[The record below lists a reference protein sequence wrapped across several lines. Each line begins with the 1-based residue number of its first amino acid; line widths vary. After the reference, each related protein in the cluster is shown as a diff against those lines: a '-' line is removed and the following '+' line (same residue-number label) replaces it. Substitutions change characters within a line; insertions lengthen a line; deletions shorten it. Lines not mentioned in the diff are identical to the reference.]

1 MKFDQEKNKD
11 VIELRKLRRLK
22 RDLHKYGDKKRE
34 MMKKYNVTERA
45 IQLWLNKRNPGL
57 RKSRNDAGKDRVKVI
72 PKETKLVKEL
82 IQTGTDIKVMRK
94 IVAKKTGKP
103 ISTEKLAKIRTRVEP
118 KLEEPTEEIKKS
130 GFGDKAKELFVKLF
144 ELDLIAP
151 DHGVTFKI
159 GKETFVIHKD
169 DVSDICLIL
178 ANSYNRYQTAE
189 GKKKKIDREL
199 LRKQMILHLMEQH
212 IRFASETGSTQDVES
227 LTRMY
232 DRLREKFVRDANIRV
247 LEKVCK
253 HLKPDI
259 QFDEIVS
266 LIDEYTEVI

>member
-11 VIELRKLRRLK
+11 IVGLRKLRNRK
-22 RDLHKYGDKKRE
+22 VDTGKYMERKKAIMAKYG
-34 MMKKYNVTERA
+34 VTARA
-45 IQLWLNKRNPGL
+45 VEKWLLQRNPGL

-72 PKETKLVKEL
+72 PKETRLVKEL
-82 IQTGTDIKVMRK
+82 IQTGKKIQDMKK

-103 ISTEKLAKIRTRVEP
+103 FSTRKLAKIRTRVEP
-118 KLEEPTEEIKKS
+118 KLEESPEEIKKS

-151 DHGVTFKI
+151 DHGISFKI
-159 GKETFVIHKD
+159 GKETFVIHRD
-169 DVSDICLIL
+169 DVSDICLVL
-178 ANSYNRYQTAE
+178 ANSYNRYQTDD

-266 LIDEYTEVI
+266 LIDEYTEVV

>member
-11 VIELRKLRRLK
+11 ILELRKLRK
-22 RDLHKYGDKKRE
+22 RKTDIPKYMEMKRSI
-34 MMKKYNVTERA
+34 MKKYDVTARA
-45 IQLWLNKRNPGL
+45 VEKWLNRRNPGL

-72 PKETKLVKEL
+72 PKETKLVEEL
-82 IQTGTDIKVMRK
+82 LQTGTDIKVMKK

-103 ISTEKLAKIRTRVEP
+103 ISDRKLAKIRTRVELKP
-118 KLEEPTEEIKKS
+118 EEPAEEIKKS
-130 GFGDKAKELFVKLF
+130 GFGDKAKELFMKLF
-144 ELDLIAP
+144 EVDLIAP
-151 DHGVTFKI
+151 DHGIALKVN
-159 GKETFVIHKD
+159 KETFVIHKD
-169 DVSDICLIL
+169 DVIDICLIL
-178 ANSYNRYQTAE
+178 ANSYNRSQSNEA
-189 GKKKKIDREL
+189 KKKKVDREL
-199 LRKQMILHLMEQH
+199 LRKQMILHLMEQQ

>member
-1 MKFDQEKNKD
+1 MKFDQEKNNL
-11 VIELRKLRRLK
+11 VLHLRRLK
-22 RDLHKYGDKKRE
+22 SKKDQTE
-34 MMKKYNVTERA
+34 YKKFKLVLMKKYGVTERA
-45 IQLWLNKRNPGL
+45 VQKWLNRRNPGL

-94 IVAKKTGKP
+94 IVANKTGKP
-103 ISTEKLAKIRTRVEP
+103 ISTEKLAKIRTRIESKP
-118 KLEEPTEEIKKS
+118 EEPAEEIKKS
-130 GFGDKAKELFVKLF
+130 GFGDKAKELFIKLF

-151 DHGVTFKI
+151 DHGIALKT
-159 GKETFVIHKD
+159 GKDSFVIHKD
-169 DVSDICLIL
+169 DVADICLIL
-178 ANSYNRYQTAE
+178 ANSYNRYQTDE

-199 LRKQMILHLMEQH
+199 LRKQMILHLMEQQ
-212 IRFASETGSTQDVES
+212 IRFTSETGSTQDVES

-247 LEKVCK
+247 VEKICK